1 MMKLSHENLYTLCS
15 SHHKHLH
22 SIYGQTYSNHLAPKI
37 KNWLD
42 IQRAKNGRYE
52 EIKGFRKW
60 VADRLKL
67 NPAQPSIASLEP
79 YASPE
84 TIVDFEQAYREIEVV
99 HRSVDMII
107 NACNRRFLL
116 LLMGQSPSKKVNKL
130 LNIKPNP
137 FEDRVKII

>member
-1 MMKLSHENLYTLCS
+1 M
-15 SHHKHLH
+15 
-22 SIYGQTYSNHLAPKI
+22 A
-37 KNWLD
+37 D
-42 IQRAKNGRYE
+42 D
-52 EIKGFRKW
+52 EIRGFRKW

-99 HRSVDMII
+99 HRSVDIII
-107 NACNRRFLL
+107 NACIELNLVVD
-116 LLMGQSPSKKVNKL
+116 GQSPAKKVNKL

-137 FEDRVKII
+137 FEDRVDYLEERF